1 LKERTWWTTI
11 ASCLERNDQQRFE
24 FKCNDQASA
33 AEFGLNRKQA
43 TTISQFC
50 SLLHGGHM
58 GIRWVAGEHRTNLS
72 TMPRGLYFDL
82 VTACRCPIS
91 TLEDALLEQLFEG
104 LPFDQR

>member
-1 LKERTWWTTI
+1 
-11 ASCLERNDQQRFE
+11 
-24 FKCNDQASA
+24 
-33 AEFGLNRKQA
+33 
-43 TTISQFC
+43 
-50 SLLHGGHM
+50 M